1 MEDYIVRAVTDTGSV
16 RAFAAA
22 TTGMVNEAQRIHQT
36 WPIASAALGR
46 LLTAAAMMGWMLK
59 SEQESLTLQVTGDGP
74 IGRVIAVADSQAHV
88 KGYVGDPFVDLPNN
102 QAGKL
107 NVGGA
112 VGQNGFLTVI
122 RDLGLKEPYIGRVP
136 LVSGEIGEDLTHY
149 FALSEQIP
157 SSVGLGVLVNP
168 DLTIQAS
175 GGFLVQ
181 VMPEATDN
189 DISQLESNIGKI
201 QSVTAMMET
210 GMTPEDILA
219 VVLEGLPYEIAG
231 RTKTVYQCDCSRERV
246 ERALVSLGEK
256 ELQKMMEED
265 GKAELT
271 CHFCDKVYQFDLTE
285 LESLL
290 NSAKS

>member
-22 TTGMVNEAQRIHQT
+22 TTVMVNEAHRIHQT

-189 DISQLESNIGKI
+189 DVSQLESNIGKI

-256 ELQKMMEED
+256 ELQKMIEED

-271 CHFCDKVYQFDLTE
+271 CHFCDKVYQFDRAE

>member
-22 TTGMVNEAQRIHQT
+22 TTGMVNEAHRIHQT

-46 LLTAAAMMGWMLK
+46 LLTAATMMGWMLK

-256 ELQKMMEED
+256 ELKKMIEED

-271 CHFCDKVYQFDLTE
+271 CHFCDKVYQFDRTE

-290 NSAKS
+290 NSAK

>member
-1 MEDYIVRAVTDTGSV
+1 MEDYIVRAVTDAGSV

-22 TTGMVNEAQRIHQT
+22 TTGMVNEAHRIHQT

-59 SEQESLTLQVTGDGP
+59 SEQESLTLQITGDGP

-189 DISQLESNIGKI
+189 DISRLESNINKI
-201 QSVTAMMET
+201 QSVTAMIEK

-219 VVLEGLPYEIAG
+219 VVLEGLPYEITG
-231 RTKTVYQCDCSRERV
+231 KTKTAYYCDCSRERV

-256 ELQKMMEED
+256 ELQKMIIED

-271 CHFCDKVYQFDLTE
+271 CHFCDKVYQFDRTE

-290 NSAKS
+290 SSAKS